1 MFEIGVRWN
10 DQSTVTANALPKLY
24 TLGSTRTL
32 EPNPDSKIHVRIN
45 LSISLCLHENTT
57 LPKLERPC
65 IDTKG
70 QFHMDR
76 SWWVQVDL
84 HKSKTQSQSYSTD

>member
-45 LSISLCLHENTT
+45 LFGISLQILGHCV
-57 LPKLERPC
+57 
-65 IDTKG
+65 
-70 QFHMDR
+70 
-76 SWWVQVDL
+76 SV
-84 HKSKTQSQSYSTD
+84 YSSTFATRH

>member
-24 TLGSTRTL
+24 TFGSTRTL

-45 LSISLCLHENTT
+45 SQVTSLNALPMTT
-57 LPKLERPC
+57 LLVHQTDERQKYDCWLE
-65 IDTKG
+65 
-70 QFHMDR
+70 
-76 SWWVQVDL
+76 
-84 HKSKTQSQSYSTD
+84 

>member
-24 TLGSTRTL
+24 TFGSTRTL

-45 LSISLCLHENTT
+45 LFTHRFKFLVILNLYT
-57 LPKLERPC
+57 LQP
-65 IDTKG
+65 
-70 QFHMDR
+70 
-76 SWWVQVDL
+76 
-84 HKSKTQSQSYSTD
+84 TQLTVNSS

>member
-24 TLGSTRTL
+24 TFGSTRTL

-45 LSISLCLHENTT
+45 LFTHRF
-57 LPKLERPC
+57 KLLVVRKLDVLQP
-65 IDTKG
+65 
-70 QFHMDR
+70 
-76 SWWVQVDL
+76 
-84 HKSKTQSQSYSTD
+84 TQLAVNPA